1 MNSYRVEPTDKA
13 LVDAGGAYFW
23 ISEQSKGAALRWYDG
38 LLKAFRSL
46 EKNPRRCALAQES
59 AFFEEEI
66 RQLIYGKYR
75 ILFTVEGETVF
86 VLRVRHG
93 AREYLKPENEKDE
106 GEEGRKE

>member
-1 MNSYRVEPTDKA
+1 MSGYRVEPTDKA
-13 LVDAGGAYFW
+13 LVDAGEAYFW
-23 ISEQSKGAALRWYDG
+23 ISEQSESAALRWYEG

-46 EKNPRRCALAQES
+46 GKNPLRCPLAPES

-93 AREYLKPENEKDE
+93 AREYLKPE
-106 GEEGRKE
+106 EEDAEE

>member
-1 MNSYRVEPTDKA
+1 MKTYRVEPTDKA
-13 LVDAGGAYFW
+13 LVDAGEAYFW
-23 ISEQSKGAALRWYDG
+23 INEQSEGAALRWYEG

-46 EKNPRRCALAQES
+46 EKNPLRCPLAPES

-93 AREYLKPENEKDE
+93 ARQYLKPEEDE
-106 GEEGRKE
+106 DAAEE